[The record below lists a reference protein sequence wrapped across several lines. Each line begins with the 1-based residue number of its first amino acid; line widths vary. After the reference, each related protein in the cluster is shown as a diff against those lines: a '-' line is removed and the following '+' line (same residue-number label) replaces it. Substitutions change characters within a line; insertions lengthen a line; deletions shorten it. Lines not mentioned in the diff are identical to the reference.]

1 MGERYYCYTHP
12 RKGIRGMKIGDLVVS
27 KAYQKYSDIVPA
39 KMVVQVTM
47 RADHK
52 GQFIVTDDEPEDW
65 KPEKSYFVVSPA

>member
-1 MGERYYCYTHP
+1 
-12 RKGIRGMKIGDLVVS
+12 MKIGDLVVS

-47 RADHK
+47 FRQRQ

-65 KPEKSYFVVSPA
+65 KPARNFFIVSPA